1 MKVYP
6 ILNNNISHKS
16 SCVKKVI
23 RGHLKDGSTALIE
36 MNVNKKLVIE
46 HFEMFQLKKGKVL
59 DRVEFCKDKASNED
73 IIMSFFENLQ
83 KKADEGVSFVGEFT
97 KAMLGK

>member
-6 ILNNNISHKS
+6 ILNNNISHKNT
-16 SCVKKVI
+16 CTKKII
-23 RGHLKDGSTALIE
+23 RARLKDGSTALIE

-46 HFEMFQLKKGKVL
+46 HLEMFQLKKGKL
-59 DRVEFCKDKASNED
+59 LNKVEFNKDKASNED

-83 KKADEGVSFVGEFT
+83 KKADEGVSFIGEFT